1 MPETTPTK
9 TAFIG
14 VGAMGE
20 AIATGYAKNAAAHSD
35 HSYADTNQSGVQQG
49 SSQPNKNQLGSVS
62 LHQLHLF
69 DTKPELAERV
79 AQTIAPTPE
88 ISAIATTS
96 LKEALTGA
104 QTVVLAVKP
113 QIQAEVI
120 AQVAEFLNLDTLVIS
135 IAAGRTLEQLAAD
148 FAAAGCPQVPLV
160 RVMPNVN
167 AQAGAAMSALAAN
180 PQATAA
186 HRQAAEHIFS
196 AVGTTIWLPETQF
209 SIFTALAG
217 SSPAWFFQIVDALAH
232 AGVNHGL
239 TKADATKIATQAM
252 LGSAKMLQAEVAQ
265 GTHPGALIDRVC
277 SPAGTTIAGLLAAEA
292 AGLSLSLTDAV
303 DATVQR
309 DQELG
314 QLSSSK

>member
-1 MPETTPTK
+1 MPEATLTK

-14 VGAMGE
+14 VGAMGG
-20 AIATGYAKNAAAHSD
+20 AIATGYAKNAATQPGD
-35 HSYADTNQSGVQQG
+35 NQPSNSEPGNDQPSGATL
-49 SSQPNKNQLGSVS
+49 NQLY
-62 LHQLHLF
+62 LF

-79 AQTIAPTPE
+79 AQIIAPTQAV
-88 ISAIATTS
+88 SATATSS
-96 LKEALTGA
+96 LEEALTGA

-113 QIQAEVI
+113 QVQAEVI
-120 AQVAEFLNLDTLVIS
+120 AQVTEYLNSDAVVIS

-148 FAAAGCPQVPLV
+148 FAAAGHPRVPLV

-167 AQAGAAMSALAAN
+167 AQVGAAMSALAAN
-180 PQATAA
+180 SQATAA
-186 HRQAAEHIFS
+186 HRQAAEEIFG
-196 AVGTTIWLPETQF
+196 AVGTTIWLPESQF

-217 SSPAWFFQIVDALAH
+217 SSPAWFFQIVDALAR
-232 AGVNHGL
+232 AGVNYGL

-252 LGSAKMLQAEVAQ
+252 LGSAKMLQTEVAQ

-309 DQELG
+309 DRELG
-314 QLSSSK
+314 QLSSPK

>member
-1 MPETTPTK
+1 MPETTLTK

-14 VGAMGE
+14 VGAMGG
-20 AIATGYAKNAAAHSD
+20 AIATGYAKNAATQPGDNQPSNGEPGND
-35 HSYADTNQSGVQQG
+35 HPSGATL
-49 SSQPNKNQLGSVS
+49 NQLY
-62 LHQLHLF
+62 LF

-79 AQTIAPTPE
+79 AQIIAPTPAV
-88 ISAIATTS
+88 SATATSS
-96 LKEALTGA
+96 LEEALTGA

-113 QIQAEVI
+113 QVQAEVI
-120 AQVAEFLNLDTLVIS
+120 AQVTEYLNSDALVIS
-135 IAAGRTLEQLAAD
+135 IAAGRTLEQLAAN
-148 FAAAGCPQVPLV
+148 FAATGHPRVPLV

-167 AQAGAAMSALAAN
+167 AQVGAAMSALAPN
-180 PQATAA
+180 SQATAA
-186 HRQAAEHIFS
+186 HRQVAEEIFG
-196 AVGTTIWLPETQF
+196 AVGTTIWLPESQF

-217 SSPAWFFQIVDALAH
+217 SSPAWFFQVVDALAR

-252 LGSAKMLQAEVAQ
+252 LGSAKMLQTEVAQ

-309 DQELG
+309 DRELG
-314 QLSSSK
+314 QLSSPK